1 MGLSGTVILSAL
13 ALVAVTLTVRH
24 GTRQQVWEPNAPK
37 ARREAERIVY
47 GGGVWINVTADG
59 RPETPDEG
67 IARIE
72 KELRR
77 ER

>member
-1 MGLSGTVILSAL
+1 MTPELTAILSAL
-13 ALVAVTLTVRH
+13 AIVAVALTVRH
-24 GTRQQVWEPNAPK
+24 GIRQQVWEPNAPK

-47 GGGVWINVTADG
+47 GGGVWINTTADG
-59 RPETPDEG
+59 RFETPEQG

-77 ER
+77 QR

>member
-1 MGLSGTVILSAL
+1 MTAAPFIAAL
-13 ALVAVTLTVRH
+13 LAVVFTVRH
-24 GTRQQVWEPNAPK
+24 GQRRQFWATAESM

-47 GGGVWINVTADG
+47 GGGVWINTTADG
-59 RPETPDEG
+59 RFETPEQG

-77 ER
+77 Q